1 MTLVVQR
8 SERTLIK
15 PGDSKKGE
23 ALISVVSR
31 EESVSAMNALSIRED
46 RGSSKKDL
54 GCVPVE

>member
-8 SERTLIK
+8 SERMLIK
-15 PGDSKKGE
+15 HGDSKKGE

-46 RGSSKKDL
+46 RDQARKI
-54 GCVPVE
+54 